1 MPSLSFMGSV
11 YLKRIS
17 LLIAFILILTSTTL
31 IGCNKSIKY
40 TKTYIEYFD
49 TVSSVVGYESNEETF
64 IKNTEKIEALLE
76 QYHKL
81 FDIYNSYTGIN
92 NIYTINQNAGIKPI
106 TVDKKIIEF
115 IDYAKDIYNM
125 TNGKTD
131 ITFGSVLKIWHNY
144 RVDGIANPDIAKLPE
159 PSKLAAGAIHRGFDN
174 IIIDREKNTVYISDK
189 DMSLDVGAVAKG
201 YATEQIAQYLEENGI
216 KGYALN
222 IGGNLRVVGDK
233 PDGSMWTAGITNPIS
248 NDENSILMRVM
259 LKRNSFVT
267 SGSYLRFYT
276 VDNIRY
282 HHIIDTETLYPKNEF
297 LSVSVS
303 CDDSGLADSLSTA
316 LFNMDIDSGMSL
328 INSLENTEA
337 LWVTASG
344 QIIYSKS
351 FENMI
356 IRE

>member
-1 MPSLSFMGSV
+1 M
-11 YLKRIS
+11 
-17 LLIAFILILTSTTL
+17 
-31 IGCNKSIKY
+31 
-40 TKTYIEYFD
+40 
-49 TVSSVVGYESNEETF
+49 
-64 IKNTEKIEALLE
+64 
-76 QYHKL
+76 
-81 FDIYNSYTGIN
+81 
-92 NIYTINQNAGIKPI
+92 
-106 TVDKKIIEF
+106 
-115 IDYAKDIYNM
+115 
-125 TNGKTD
+125 
-131 ITFGSVLKIWHNY
+131 LKIWHNY